1 MARSIRLPVILNN
14 ATLCYECKCQ
24 TCGNLL
30 YMLTME
36 AEARGS
42 KPSTWIQHYC
52 YELDKE
58 NEE

>member
-1 MARSIRLPVILNN
+1 
-14 ATLCYECKCQ
+14 
-24 TCGNLL
+24 
-30 YMLTME
+30 MLTME